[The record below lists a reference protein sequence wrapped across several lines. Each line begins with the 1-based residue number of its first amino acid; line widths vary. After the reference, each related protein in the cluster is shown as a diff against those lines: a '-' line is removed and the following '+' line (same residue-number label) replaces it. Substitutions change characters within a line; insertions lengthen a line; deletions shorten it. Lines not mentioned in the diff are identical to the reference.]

1 MGAFGQRAVHGPPGA
16 QIPVARD
23 RLARE
28 LTTPVLAEIRIESLG
43 AISLATAEFGRGLT
57 VLTGETGTGK
67 TMVVTG
73 LHLLG
78 GARADATRVR
88 SGAERAV
95 VEGRFSTADLDDT
108 AHLDDLLDASGAERD
123 EDGSVIALRTVARDG
138 PSRAYLGGRSV
149 PAKSLSGFTAELL
162 TLHGQNDQLRLMRPE
177 EQRGALDRFAGTGPT
192 LERYR
197 KLRDAWLSAQR
208 DLIDRRNRAREL
220 VQETDRLKFALN
232 EIDTVDPRPGED
244 DALVAD
250 IVRLSELDTLREAAV
265 SAREALSAEDPDG
278 SGVSATDSLGRARA
292 ALESTDD
299 AALRALAAQL
309 DEALTVVVE
318 VARELGGFLDEL
330 PVDASAL
337 ESKLARQAELRTLTR
352 KYAADINGVLRW
364 AAQSRERL
372 AQLDVSEEGLAAL
385 ANRVDELSRELSATA
400 VDLGKA
406 RRTAAKRLAKEV
418 TAELSALAMA
428 DAEFA
433 IDVTTDLAPDR
444 DDPAALTV
452 SFGPSGP
459 MLARAGADGID
470 RVEFGFAAHHG
481 MTVLPLAKS
490 ASGGELSRVM
500 LALEVVLAASRKQSG
515 GTTMVFDEID
525 AGVGGWAAVQIGRR
539 LARLARTHQVIV
551 VTHLPQVAAYADV
564 HLVVYSDVGSKGAS
578 GVQRVTGDDRVAE
591 LARMLAGL
599 GESDSGRA
607 HARELLDAAQK
618 YQT

>member
-1 MGAFGQRAVHGPPGA
+1 M
-16 QIPVARD
+16 
-23 RLARE
+23 
-28 LTTPVLAEIRIESLG
+28 LTEIRIESLG
-43 AISLATAEFGRGLT
+43 AISSAVGEFDRGLT

-78 GARADATRVR
+78 GARADANRVR

-95 VEGRFSTADLDDT
+95 VEGRFTTTDLDD
-108 AHLDDLLDASGAERD
+108 AAIAQLDEMLDASGGERD
-123 EDGSVIALRTVARDG
+123 EDGSVIALRSVSRDG

-149 PAKSLSGFTAELL
+149 PAKSLGDFTTGLL

-177 EQRGALDRFAGTGPT
+177 EQRGALDRFAKAGPA

-197 KLRDAWLSAQR
+197 KLRDAWLSARR
-208 DLIDRRNRAREL
+208 DLLDRRNRMREL
-220 VQETDRLKFALN
+220 ALEADRLSFGLN
-232 EIDTVDPRPGED
+232 EIDAVDPQPGED

-250 IVRLSELDTLREAAV
+250 IVRLSELDTLREAAAT
-265 SAREALSAEDPDG
+265 ARAALSAEDLSDG
-278 SGVSATDSLGRARA
+278 SAADTLGKARA

-299 AALRALAAQL
+299 AKLQALARQIREAQ
-309 DEALTVVVE
+309 TVVDD
-318 VARELGGFLDEL
+318 AAQELGSYLEEL

-352 KYAADINGVLRW
+352 KYAADVDGVLAW
-364 AAQSRERL
+364 AAESRERL

-385 ANRVDELSRELSATA
+385 QRRADELAGELSEAA
-400 VDLGKA
+400 VDLSKC
-406 RRTAAKRLAKEV
+406 RRKAAKKLAKEV
-418 TAELSALAMA
+418 TTELAGLAMA
-428 DAEFA
+428 DAEFT
-433 IDVTTDLAPDR
+433 IEVSTDVTAEK
-444 DDPAALTV
+444 DDPAVLTL
-452 SFGPSGP
+452 PSGET
-459 MLARAGADGID
+459 ARAGADGVD
-470 RVEFGFAAHHG
+470 QVEFGFAAHRG

-500 LALEVVLAASRKQSG
+500 LALEVVLAASAA

-525 AGVGGWAAVQIGRR
+525 AGVGGRAAVQIGRR

-564 HLVVYSDVGSKGAS
+564 HLVVHPAGPRGTSV
-578 GVQRVTGDDRVAE
+578 VRRVTDDERVAE

-607 HARELLDAAQK
+607 HARELLDGAQNDEI
-618 YQT
+618 